1 MERRINDIIL
11 KIDNKISNID
21 LSLEYKQIER
31 KILEEI
37 LVTSHSFSINSS
49 QIVSVSNVVLSAI
62 ILNEK
67 YDDINE
73 VLTLFNK
80 HKEKIDNLSST
91 LLEDYCCAIE
101 KMMDET
107 DDIKELISYLDGD
120 IKKLISGIS
129 SKITF
134 GKSNKKV
141 NLEAVEMFKLFALSD
156 LNLLFIT
163 SIIQDLNEKKIEL
176 QDYLDS
182 IEEENIDKKKI
193 FKNIINNYIN
203 EIYKKNTIDGQL
215 SRIGKYFQQ
224 LNKDNKKFIKDKK
237 IKLGNLNELKKF
249 LSNLLEKEEV
259 TNIEKICNII
269 PIGLKSEVLRLID
282 EINQKYYS
290 KLEEEYIDTKENSLA
305 NYIDLFN
312 KINIDFT
319 NIPINLQ
326 EQILKIKVEKL
337 KHIIKFLE
345 DINVVID
352 TNIIDTIINTNT
364 EYINNLNKYIEKG
377 ILTKKFIKDNI
388 NIICVEEMYNK
399 LVSNINILLQ
409 NDINIIG
416 IDQDSIDIFLKDSLL
431 ISSNIELCDKL
442 QINIRTR
449 HLKNYM
455 FLSDELLEEKIFG
468 LKEINI
474 DINNNLE
481 VLNSDINI
489 IKRIKICN
497 ILGINIY
504 ENNKI
509 RLDILNKEEFF
520 IPNSKLNDYLPE
532 NQKTKTL

>member
-91 LLEDYCCAIE
+91 LLEDYCCAVE

-107 DDIKELISYLDGD
+107 DDIKELVSYLDGD
-120 IKKLISGIS
+120 IEKLISGIS

-134 GKSNKKV
+134 GKSNKKI
-141 NLEAVEMFKLFALSD
+141 NLEAVEMFKLFALAD

-377 ILTKKFIKDNI
+377 MLTKKFIKDNI
-388 NIICVEEMYNK
+388 NIICDEEMYNK

-455 FLSDELLEEKIFG
+455 FLSDELLEEKISG

-489 IKRIKICN
+489 IKRIKICT

-504 ENNKI
+504 ENDKI

-520 IPNSKLNDYLPE
+520 IPNSKLDDYLPE
-532 NQKTKTL
+532 ESKQKTL

>member
-91 LLEDYCCAIE
+91 LLEDYCCAVE

-107 DDIKELISYLDGD
+107 DDIKELVSYLDGD
-120 IKKLISGIS
+120 IEKLISGIS

-134 GKSNKKV
+134 GKSNKKI
-141 NLEAVEMFKLFALSD
+141 NLEAVEMFKLFALAD

-237 IKLGNLNELKKF
+237 IKLGNLNELRKF

-377 ILTKKFIKDNI
+377 MLTKKFIKDNI
-388 NIICVEEMYNK
+388 NIICDEEMYNK

-455 FLSDELLEEKIFG
+455 FLSDELLEEKISG

-489 IKRIKICN
+489 IKRIKICT

-504 ENNKI
+504 ENDKI

-520 IPNSKLNDYLPE
+520 IPNSKLDDYLPE
-532 NQKTKTL
+532 ESKQKTL